1 MTRKW
6 IPIVIILMMLA
17 VSSAFLPADD
27 KSVLKAISTPGV
39 IFDKWGYK
47 LKLTRLDSECDI
59 NLGKGAK
66 KPPTYS
72 LTIKGSCK
80 IPQDVDG
87 VLMTPDMKV
96 LKALNASGKDLRLPP
111 KKKSGKSAPKYRSG
125 TFGPI
130 LWIKKDMHVAEVE
143 ISKLALTANPYTLEK
158 LKTELVILTA
168 VDRVERTIPAV
179 VSQDLREL
187 TEGLKARV
195 SAMRIS
201 SKRELTVEMTDL
213 RIAAGPV
220 GAFIESITALDADKK
235 TIGQARIIEG
245 DPLSQKGKVTASFLL
260 TGSTDPASL
269 IIRIVT
275 KSKTRKIPFEIT
287 GIFQK

>member
-6 IPIVIILMMLA
+6 IPVLVVLMVLVIA
-17 VSSAFLPADD
+17 AAFLPADD
-27 KSVLKAISTPGV
+27 KSALKAVATPGV

-47 LKLTRLDSECDI
+47 LKLTRLDSECTI

-66 KPPTYS
+66 KPSTYN

-87 VLMTPDMKV
+87 VLITQKIKV
-96 LKALNASGKDLRLPP
+96 LKALTGGGKDMRLPP
-111 KKKSGKSAPKYRSG
+111 KKRSGKSAPKYRSG

-130 LWIKKDMHVAEVE
+130 LWIAKDMHIAEVE
-143 ISKLALTANPYTLEK
+143 ISKLALKANPYTLDK
-158 LKTELVILTA
+158 LETELVVVTA
-168 VDRVERTIPAV
+168 VDRVEKTIPAV
-179 VSQDLREL
+179 VSQRLREL

-201 SKRELTVEMTDL
+201 SKRELTIEITAL
-213 RIAAGPV
+213 RQSAGPT

-235 TIGQARIIEG
+235 TIGQSRIKEG
-245 DPLSQKGKVTASFLL
+245 DPLSQKGKVTANFTL
-260 TGSTDPASL
+260 TGKTDPASL
-269 IIRIVT
+269 IITIVT